1 MLFAP
6 AILSLLL
13 SASSTAPP
21 PGAVHVVID
30 TERAYMGSVQ
40 KAQTEYWVAADR
52 TWVSQRGRV
61 TIIRRDLGVRWR
73 LDPAK
78 KTYVEEK
85 LTPSAPEAPPPGD
98 DIHSAR
104 FDYEPRFEWTVTPG
118 ARVTVAGRKC
128 REFSAA
134 GQADFAETSL
144 RFSIGPRVSLKT
156 ERDVNQILAGLA
168 QYESATRFLQDAART
183 RGNGCLM
190 SFEEAI
196 EPAIAPTIIQ
206 RARISTLEIVP
217 PPAALFD
224 PPGGYSKA
232 SQ

>member
-1 MLFAP
+1 MLFAS

-13 SASSTAPP
+13 SASSIAPP

-40 KAQTEYWVAADR
+40 KTQTEYWLAADR

-61 TIIRRDLGVRWR
+61 TITRRDLGIRWR

-85 LTPSAPEAPPPGD
+85 LAPPPQAPPPGD
-98 DIHSAR
+98 DVHTAR
-104 FDYEPRFEWTVTPG
+104 FDYEPRFEWTVRRG
-118 ARVTVAGRKC
+118 GRVNVAGRQC

-134 GQADFAETSL
+134 GQADFAQTSL
-144 RFSIGPRVSLKT
+144 RLSIGPRVTLKT

-168 QYESATRFLQDAART
+168 QYESTTGFLQDAART

-190 SFEEAI
+190 SFEETM

-217 PPAALFD
+217 PPAGIFD